1 MQNSVLLTLR
11 SGFPVRASIAVVG
24 LLFFT
29 AAAHAQA
36 VGAAPILP
44 NQDRPGA
51 VLKYQVLT
59 PPERQATLEAFTQA
73 KVAGAKFENMD
84 ACTLRETTEPDAARV
99 KLAKVI
105 ADCAKETGF

>member
-1 MQNSVLLTLR
+1 M
-11 SGFPVRASIAVVG
+11 RASIAAVG
-24 LLFFT
+24 TLIFT
-29 AAAHAQA
+29 IAAHAQG
-36 VGAAPILP
+36 VVAAPILP
-44 NQDRPGA
+44 DQDKPGA

-59 PPERQATLEAFTQA
+59 PPDRQATLEAFTQA
-73 KVAGAKFENMD
+73 KVSGAKFENMD

>member
-1 MQNSVLLTLR
+1 MRTTIAAVGTLFLT
-11 SGFPVRASIAVVG
+11 F
-24 LLFFT
+24 
-29 AAAHAQA
+29 AAHAQG
-36 VGAAPILP
+36 VVAAPILP
-44 NQDRPGA
+44 SQDKPGA

-59 PPERQATLEAFTQA
+59 PPDRLATLEAFTQA
-73 KVAGAKFENMD
+73 KVTGAKFDNMD